1 MRCLVFLYIVFLLV
15 IAPKALAQTIFVE
28 NKGQWPEAV
37 QAAADIPGGKL
48 WLESTGFKYQ
58 FFDSKFLEA
67 LHPGSGVV
75 IDSVRSHTYEIR
87 FENVANPSLHGE
99 KPSSYYLNYYIGNES
114 SWASRVQPFEA
125 IYYSDLY
132 SKIDLRYYSNA
143 GNLKYDFIVH
153 PNANASN
160 IAFNVNGADKLT
172 LENGVLNIQTS
183 LGTIKELAPFAYQV
197 INGKLKSV
205 DCAYQLEGSR
215 VSFELGSYDKDF
227 DLIIDPEV
235 AFSTFIGSTASN
247 FGFTAC
253 NDSQDNLIAGAA
265 VFGPGYPTT
274 TGAFASTFLGV
285 FNNYMDIAIS
295 KFSADGSQLL
305 YSTYIGGS
313 LQETPHSIVVD
324 SQDNIIVFGVTGS
337 LDYPTTAGAFQTIFT
352 AGPTLSMQD
361 FFTSNHEL
369 GCDLFLTK
377 FSSAGALL
385 QSTYVGGNQN
395 EGLNYGDQLFYNYG
409 DPFRGEVNVDETDR
423 IIVAT
428 VSEGGFPMNGPGAQQ
443 TFGGGFFDGLVFTM
457 SSNLSQMINS
467 TYLGGIDHDACYA
480 IEFADNGNLIIAGGT
495 RSVNFP
501 STAGVHDD
509 SYNNQTDGFITILD
523 QETLEVVASTFVGTN
538 LYDQVYFIQTD
549 PDGNIYVLG
558 QSNGNMPITPGCY
571 GQPNSGQFL
580 RKYDSSL
587 STLIWNT
594 TIGRGLGVI
603 DISPTAFLVSDCNQ
617 IFFSGWGGTT
627 NSGTCQFI
635 YDCYASSSSTNGMPI
650 SADAIQ
656 PNTDGSDFYLCV
668 LSEDAQDLVYASFLG
683 GSESAEH
690 VDGGTSR
697 FAKNGTVYQSVC
709 AGCQANSDFPTSPGA
724 WSSTNNSFGCN
735 MAVFRFNL
743 GQIEAEVQLEGPSEI
758 CEGTPTNFLNLSQ
771 GGDSYT
777 WQMGD
782 GTTLSSFNALHTYEE
797 PGTYEIFLI
806 VNETTECLIGDTA
819 SITITILPGVDPF
832 IETPETVCE
841 GEIVQLNASGSPNL
855 FWLDNPVLSSTTI
868 PNPTAIASDGLT
880 LFVVDS
886 NNCETDTVEVT
897 LNIFQTNTSINGPF
911 TICDGESVNLTASG
925 GIAYQW
931 SPSATLSSSSG
942 MTVAAAP
949 SDSTTYMVVITTS
962 NNCIDTLFTEVNV
975 DFTEIGGNI
984 YPELIIC
991 KGSSITLSGPPA
1003 ATWLWSP
1010 AGTLS
1015 NPNIRFPVAS
1025 PDVTTTY
1032 EVFITNSCAQGVDEV
1047 TVNVVEANAQAFGD
1061 TLICEGRW
1069 APLRAIGGLEYSWS
1083 PPSFVADRFNDSV
1096 FVAPSATTEFF
1107 VTVIDEN
1114 GCIDSDSVTVSI
1126 IPAPSVDAG
1135 PDRNYEA
1142 PGAIDLLGNAFGF
1155 EYEWWPPEYLT
1166 CTDCIYPIASPPDPT
1181 YYFLTVTNPLDGC
1194 TNVDSVLVTPY
1205 YPLYI
1210 PNTVTPNNDGINDVF
1225 IVYGE
1230 NITGFNLKIFNR
1242 WGDLIFESQD
1252 PKEPWVPGLNG
1263 YLVQDGVYQWI
1274 VEYETI
1280 ERRKR
1285 LVGHVNVLR

>member
-1 MRCLVFLYIVFLLV
+1 L
-15 IAPKALAQTIFVE
+15 
-28 NKGQWPEAV
+28 
-37 QAAADIPGGKL
+37 
-48 WLESTGFKYQ
+48 
-58 FFDSKFLEA
+58 
-67 LHPGSGVV
+67 
-75 IDSVRSHTYEIR
+75 IDSVRSHVYEIN
-87 FENVANPSLHGE
+87 FENAANPQIRGE
-99 KPSSYYLNYYIGNES
+99 KPASYYLNYYIGNES
-114 SWASRVQPFEA
+114 SWANRVQPFDA

-132 SKIDLRYYSNA
+132 QKVDLRYYSNA
-143 GNLKYDFIVH
+143 GNLKYDFIIH
-153 PNANASN
+153 PSGNASE
-160 IAFNVNGADKLT
+160 IAFRVQGADKLT
-172 LENGVLNIQTS
+172 LVDGVLLIKTS
-183 LGTIKELAPFAYQV
+183 LGTIKELAPFAYQI
-197 INGKLKSV
+197 INGKLKSI
-205 DCAYQLEGSR
+205 DCTYRLEGTR
-215 VSFELGSYDKDF
+215 VSFELGTYNKDF

-285 FNNYMDIAIS
+285 FNNYMDMAIS
-295 KFSADGSQLL
+295 KFTADGSQLL

-313 LQETPHSIVVD
+313 LQETPHSVVVD

-361 FFTSNHEL
+361 FFTSSHEL

-377 FSSAGALL
+377 FSSFGALL

-409 DPFRGEVNVDETDR
+409 DPFRGEVNVDDNDR
-423 IIVAT
+423 IVVAT
-428 VSEGGFPMNGPGAQQ
+428 VSEGGFPMTGPGAEQ

-457 SSNLSQMINS
+457 NSTLSQMINS
-467 TYLGGIDHDACYA
+467 TYLGGADHDACYA
-480 IEFADNGNLIIAGGT
+480 IEFAENGNLIIAGGT
-495 RSVNFP
+495 KSVNFP
-501 STAGVHDD
+501 STSGVHDET
-509 SYNNQTDGFITILD
+509 YNDQTDGFITILD
-523 QETLEVVASTFVGTN
+523 QETLEIVASTFVGTN
-538 LYDQVYFIQTD
+538 LYDQVFFVQTD
-549 PDGNIYVLG
+549 PDGNIYTFG

-571 GQPNSGQFL
+571 GQANSGQFL
-580 RKYDSSL
+580 RKYNSSL
-587 STLIWNT
+587 STLIWST
-594 TIGRGLGVI
+594 TVGRGLGVI

-635 YDCYASSSSTNGMPI
+635 YDCYATSSSTSGMPI

-668 LSEDAQDLVYASFLG
+668 LSEDAQELVYASFLG
-683 GSESAEH
+683 GSASAEH

-724 WSSTNNSFGCN
+724 WSSSNNSFGCN

-743 GQIEAEVQLEGPSEI
+743 GQIEAEVQLEGPTEI
-758 CEGTPTNFLNLSQ
+758 CEGAPTNFLNLSQ

-782 GTTLSSFNALHTYEE
+782 GSILTTFNALYTYET
-797 PGTYEIFLI
+797 PGTYEVSLI

-819 SITITILPGVDPF
+819 SITITILPGVDPS
-832 IETPETVCE
+832 IEIPETACE

-855 FWLDNPVLSSTTI
+855 FWLENAALSSTTI
-868 PNPTAIASDGLT
+868 PNPTAVASDGLT

-886 NNCETDTVEVT
+886 NNCETDTVSIT
-897 LNIFQTNTSINGPF
+897 LNIFQTNTNVNGPF
-911 TICDGESVNLTASG
+911 TICEGESVNLIATG
-925 GIAYQW
+925 GVTYQW
-931 SPSATLSSSSG
+931 SPSGSLSSSSG
-942 MTVAAAP
+942 ATVSASPA
-949 SDSTTYMVVITTS
+949 DSTTYMVVITTN
-962 NNCIDTLFTEVNV
+962 NNCIDTLLTDVNV
-975 DFTEIGGNI
+975 DFAQIGGNI
-984 YPELIIC
+984 YPPLTIC
-991 KGSSITLSGPPA
+991 RGTSITLPGPPA
-1003 ATWLWSP
+1003 ASWLWSP
-1010 AGTLS
+1010 VGSLS

-1047 TVNVVEANAQAFGD
+1047 TVNVQEAQAQAFGD

-1069 APLRAIGGLEYSWS
+1069 APLRAIGGVEYSWS
-1083 PPSFVADRFNDSV
+1083 PPSFVVNRFNDTV
-1096 FVAPSATTEFF
+1096 YVAPSTTMEFF

-1114 GCIDSDSVTVSI
+1114 GCADSDSVMVSI

-1135 PDRNYEA
+1135 PDRTYEA
-1142 PGAIDLLGNAFGF
+1142 PGAIDLLGNAFGL
-1155 EYEWWPPEYLT
+1155 EYEWSPPEYLT
-1166 CTDCIYPIASPPDPT
+1166 CTDCIYPIASPPDPM
-1181 YYFLTVTNPLDGC
+1181 YYYLTVTNPIDGC
-1194 TNVDSVLVTPY
+1194 TNIDSVLVTPF

-1210 PNTVTPNNDGINDVF
+1210 PNTITPNNDGINDVF
-1225 IVYGE
+1225 FVYGE
-1230 NITGFNLKIFNR
+1230 NITGFSLKIFNR
-1242 WGDLIFESQD
+1242 WGDLIFESED
-1252 PKEPWVPGLNG
+1252 PKEPWVPGING
-1263 YLVQDGVYQWI
+1263 YFVQDGVYQWI